1 MALKDLKNCQVKGPG
16 PVCMAGA
23 FSAGL
28 FSAMVSGKNAAI
40 LLTEDLN
47 QGQQMEG
54 ITIVNP
60 FL

>member
-1 MALKDLKNCQVKGPG
+1 
-16 PVCMAGA
+16 MAGA